1 MERTSTWYVRFNEQW
16 RFDCRVPGRFSEVGM
31 VYSLIRVWLCAV
43 ICGGQKTLEL
53 ELQEVMGL
61 SYVGAGN
68 QGLSLWKNS
77 KHCDPSH
84 L

>member
-1 MERTSTWYVRFNEQW
+1 M
-16 RFDCRVPGRFSEVGM
+16 PGRFSEVGM
-31 VYSLIRVWLCAV
+31 VYSLVWLCAV

-53 ELQEVMGL
+53 ELHEVMGL

-68 QGLSLWKNS
+68 QSLSLWEEQQT
-77 KHCDPSH
+77 